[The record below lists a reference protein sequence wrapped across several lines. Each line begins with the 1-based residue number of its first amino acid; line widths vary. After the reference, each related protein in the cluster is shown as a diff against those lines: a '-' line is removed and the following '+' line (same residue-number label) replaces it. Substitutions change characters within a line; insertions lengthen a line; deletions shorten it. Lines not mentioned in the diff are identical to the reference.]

1 MDKRTFVGLCAAL
14 AFVATSPGAYAL
26 KIFDD
31 APADAAAVMAAEM
44 NDSFTYAA
52 ETLLMGTGNVTEASD
67 DSDTATYYNIGGD
80 DVHLAA
86 PVGIAATAG
95 DIYVVTFTLDGMVFQ
110 DPVAAGNLDGGT
122 FNLATGGG
130 SGDKLV
136 VFRLTSGAVATTAAL
151 SLEAN
156 FAISGSAGTATMT
169 ITNQTLAGLEITG
182 VSGREEHKGT
192 VIKVAPA
199 LDEDAMAMN
208 ATADVAASF
217 KKFVDGMSVA
227 SVGSLLVGVE
237 GHRIAS
243 GTDAGDA
250 VDVIGDI
257 IVTADDADGDPQST
271 VTFMGDFSFAS
282 MVYTHGDADCGV
294 EVGDT
299 GSSGTPDD
307 VLADTETDL
316 LMRDDDMEVSDT
328 TMTMAVNVAHA
339 NNPLTARRHLCIM
352 VQGEDDESEDGM
364 DAPRIPE
371 TGAYTAMG
379 SYTGIEDAAIGPMP
393 QAQTLGMIGRNG
405 TTVRLP
411 YLTTNAKFNQ
421 RLYIVNRGSEAGY
434 EIDFQEGDT
443 AGALAIGTL
452 EADSRTIISVGGT
465 ATQDPLVTIGEGGS
479 TSGSLIIEAGPGMID
494 VVTVQVSRELGTTDT
509 VVYAA
514 D

>member
-14 AFVATSPGAYAL
+14 AFVAASPGAYAL
-26 KIFDD
+26 KIFENQQ
-31 APADAAAVMAAEM
+31 ATAMAVVDAEM
-44 NDSFTYAA
+44 AGSFTYAA
-52 ETLLMGTGNVTEASD
+52 ETLLMGTDNVTEASD
-67 DSDTATYYNIGGD
+67 DSDTAAYYNIGGD

-86 PVGIAATAG
+86 PVGIAATEG
-95 DIYVVTFTLDGMVFQ
+95 DTYVVTFTLDGMVFQ
-110 DPVAAGNLDGGT
+110 DGVAAGDLDPGT
-122 FNLATGGG
+122 WSLATGGA
-130 SGDKLV
+130 SGDKLA
-136 VFRLTSGAVATTAAL
+136 VFRLTDGTIETTAAL
-151 SLEAN
+151 NLEAN

-169 ITNQTLAGLEITG
+169 ITNQTLAGLGIPG

-192 VIKVAPA
+192 VIKVAAA

-217 KKFVDGMSVA
+217 KKFVDGMSIA
-227 SVGSLLVGVE
+227 SVGSLLVGFE
-237 GHRIAS
+237 AHRSAS
-243 GTDAGDA
+243 TGDA
-250 VDVIGDI
+250 IVAITEI
-257 IVTADDADGDPQST
+257 IVTADDGDGDPQST
-271 VTFMGDFSFAS
+271 VTFMGDFSFANK
-282 MVYTHGDADCGV
+282 VYTHGDADCGV
-294 EVGDT
+294 AIGDT
-299 GSSGTPDD
+299 GDSGTPDTD
-307 VLADTETDL
+307 LAATETDL

-328 TMTMAVNVAHA
+328 TMTKAVNVADA
-339 NNPLTARRHLCIM
+339 DDPLTTRRHLCIM

-379 SYTGIEDAAIGPMP
+379 SYTGIDDAAIGPKP

-434 EIDFQEGDT
+434 EMDFQEGDT

-452 EADSRTIISVGGT
+452 DPDSRTIISVGGT